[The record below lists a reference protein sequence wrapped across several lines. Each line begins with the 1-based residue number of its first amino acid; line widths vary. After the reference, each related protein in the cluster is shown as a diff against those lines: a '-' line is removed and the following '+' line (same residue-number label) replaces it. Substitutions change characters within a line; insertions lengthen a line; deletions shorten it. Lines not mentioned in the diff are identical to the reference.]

1 METDRTYST
10 LAQELV
16 AGDDDDDDGDDG
28 RDEGPDEAMSRQMK
42 QCREIL
48 HAVLRGLS
56 VQFDPGQRAPAATCA
71 SCCWSAVSDAQS
83 SSMRSKSVLNCIV
96 LLTEA

>member
-1 METDRTYST
+1 MCSSGRSSSTGQQSTAYST

-16 AGDDDDDDGDDG
+16 AGDDDDDDDDDGDDG
-28 RDEGPDEAMSRQMK
+28 RDEGRDEAISRQMK

-56 VQFDPGQRAPAATCA
+56 VQFDPGRRAPAATCA
-71 SCCWSAVSDAQS
+71 SCC
-83 SSMRSKSVLNCIV
+83 
-96 LLTEA
+96 